1 MAGTVRFR
9 RGDLFDVECD
19 LVVLPCSTAGTV
31 GRRLEQQLRR
41 YDIPLPDPMEW
52 GVVELIRHH
61 GPDVSRVA
69 YAAAVD
75 NTGSS
80 EAVLEKIGGGIADL
94 ARSLRGDIS
103 RIVVPLLGTG
113 AGGVPFVT
121 AARALS
127 RGFTRGAC
135 DAELVISVL
144 DSDAYNLLVSDP
156 RFQEA
161 GAATPADEPPGTV
174 TPCAGANGKAVPRA
188 EEPPAPRNRVFISYS
203 HKDREWLEQLRP
215 HLKPLERSGALIW
228 DDTRL
233 KPGIAWQKEIETALA
248 STRVGILL
256 VSADFLASDF
266 IIGNELP
273 PLLEAAQ
280 KDGAVILSLILRPC
294 GFVRNKSLAQFQA
307 VNDPGTPLVQMRSA
321 GREKIFDKVAQEVE
335 RALAG

>member
-1 MAGTVRFR
+1 VA
-9 RGDLFDVECD
+9 CD
-19 LVVLPCSTAGTV
+19 LVVLPCSAAGTV
-31 GRRLEQQLRR
+31 GRGLEQQLRR
-41 YDIPLPDPMEW
+41 YDIPLPDPMDR
-52 GVVELIRHH
+52 GAVELIRHH
-61 GPDVSRVA
+61 GPDVARVA

-75 NTGSS
+75 GTGSS
-80 EAVLEKIGGGIADL
+80 EAVLEKIGGGISDL
-94 ARSLRGDIS
+94 ACSLRGGVS
-103 RIVVPLLGTG
+103 RIAVPLLGSG

-127 RGFTRGAC
+127 RGFTRGGC
-135 DAELVISVL
+135 DAELVITVL

-156 RFQEA
+156 QLQEA
-161 GAATPADEPPGTV
+161 GAAAPADEPPGTGSAR
-174 TPCAGANGKAVPRA
+174 AGANGTPVTHA
-188 EEPPAPRNRVFISYS
+188 EASPAPRNRVFISYS

-215 HLKPLERSGALIW
+215 HLKPLERAGALIW

-233 KPGIAWQKEIETALA
+233 KPGVAWQKEIEAALA

-294 GFVRNKSLAQFQA
+294 GFVRHKSLAQFQA
-307 VNDPGTPLVQMRSA
+307 VNDPATPLVQMRSA